1 MMEGVELAIPS
12 VVHVPKLMGSEVIL
26 GDRVC
31 ATEAEARESDG
42 VSQFSVHKIDD
53 CCSIAGRRGA
63 SEPCSQIKKAEAE
76 LYRASGL
83 LPRAETEDSSR
94 GLDHGII
101 IGSATSISGFDGK
114 TIQRRVGKA
123 QRNGNGPFKKLRMS
137 QVDNLLP
144 QAEADDT
151 KMESD
156 KLGSHLVKCSNAGA
170 IPILI
175 LDMVYYA
182 VPECKD
188 LFGVYS

>member
-1 MMEGVELAIPS
+1 LLAC
-12 VVHVPKLMGSEVIL
+12 GS
-26 GDRVC
+26 
-31 ATEAEARESDG
+31 
-42 VSQFSVHKIDD
+42 DD
-53 CCSIAGRRGA
+53 LNYSKSSGISGA
-63 SEPCSQIKKAEAE
+63 SEPCSQIKKGETE
-76 LYRASGL
+76 LYGASGL

-101 IGSATSISGFDGK
+101 VGSATSISGFDGK
-114 TIQRRVGKA
+114 TIQRKVGKA

-156 KLGSHLVKCSNAGA
+156 KLGSHLMKCSNAGA

-182 VPECKD
+182 VLECKD
-188 LFGVYS
+188 LF